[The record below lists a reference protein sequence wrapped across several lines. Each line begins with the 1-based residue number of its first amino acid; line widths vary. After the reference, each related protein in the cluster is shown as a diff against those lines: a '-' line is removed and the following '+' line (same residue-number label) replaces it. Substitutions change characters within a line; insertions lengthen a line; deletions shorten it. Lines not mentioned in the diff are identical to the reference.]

1 MHATPTGDIK
11 LASILVAL
19 GAPMRSEDPVT
30 CVVENRNGK
39 DFKQFTFWFDTSLP
53 EHQRLIRDTIK
64 AYDAARDWKNLILD
78 KDHPLYWMKGVLENR
93 ERLLGWIRDEVQPMK
108 ILNVGT
114 KTVLIGANAPKQ
126 FKEQIK
132 RRL

>member
-53 EHQRLIRDTIK
+53 EHQRIGTPK
-64 AYDAARDWKNLILD
+64 DAA
-78 KDHPLYWMKGVLENR
+78 GC
-93 ERLLGWIRDEVQPMK
+93 
-108 ILNVGT
+108 
-114 KTVLIGANAPKQ
+114 
-126 FKEQIK
+126 
-132 RRL
+132 